1 MKRMRNDM
9 EKEDFGKEAEN
20 ASVEDTLVYTRE
32 DFTEGT
38 EPFDFVYAFHG
49 NRFKEQQALERM
61 AAKARRVGVPGFKA
75 MYTCYLKELRQ
86 LHEPTVNYTQ
96 FENQPMELQCGE
108 WTANDS
114 GVYLDG
120 PFGKTEM
127 ACPHPIMPVQRLI
140 NIDTGIEKIRL
151 AFQRGRRWREIIVDK
166 SVISTATKIVNLS
179 DNGVSVTSENAK
191 ALVRYLAEV
200 DSTNYDIIPEANSFS
215 RLGFFSGEG
224 FVPYVDNLVFD
235 GDLNFRTIY
244 HSITTKG
251 RRSVWAEE
259 IKKVR
264 QYSSVAKIA
273 IAASLASVLVPVC
286 NAQVFFT
293 HLWSSTSGTGKTV
306 ALMCAASV
314 WGDPELGKY
323 IQTFNS
329 TQVGL
334 ERFAAFLNHLPLMI
348 DEGQLDNGKFSVYQL
363 AEGVGRTRGN
373 KTGGVD
379 RTPTWS
385 NCVITTGESPLIKQS
400 DGAGAYNR
408 TLDIECKSSEKVIE
422 DGQKTSAVVK
432 NNYGFAGRELAV
444 WLYANDKNQAIVRQ
458 TFEDNYRLMCQSDTT
473 EKQAMAAALVMTA
486 DDLLCALILKDTD
499 NPLKVDEMARHLATK
514 REVSMGERGYNYL
527 CDWIGANQ
535 KRFVTVQKGAP
546 DNGEIYGTFGDDGYV
561 YIIRS
566 VFMRIT
572 EQEGYNAKALLS
584 YLKEEQLIATRGKH
598 LTKGKRISGT
608 ITECVALKMPS
619 IDCEDEE
626 APEEDIP
633 F

>member
-1 MKRMRNDM
+1 MS
-9 EKEDFGKEAEN
+9 EAE
-20 ASVEDTLVYTRE
+20 ALTGYIKE

-38 EPFDFVYAFHG
+38 EPFEYVYQFHG
-49 NRFKEQQALERM
+49 NKFKERQAIEKM
-61 AAKARRVGVPGFKA
+61 AEIALGLGLRGFKA
-75 MYTCYLKELRQ
+75 MYADYLKELRQ
-86 LHEPTVNYTQ
+86 VREPTVHYTQ

-108 WTANDS
+108 WTANEM
-114 GVYLDG
+114 GVYRDG
-120 PFGKTEM
+120 TGYGQAEI

-151 AFQRGRRWREIIVDK
+151 AFQRGKRWREIIVDK
-166 SVISTATKIVNLS
+166 SVVSTASKIVNLS

-200 DSTNYDIIPEANSFS
+200 DSANYDVIPEANSFS
-215 RLGFFSGEG
+215 RLGYFPGEG
-224 FVPYVDNLVFD
+224 FVPYVDNLIFD

-244 HSITTKG
+244 QSITAKG
-251 RRSVWAEE
+251 RRSVWIEE

-264 QYSSVAKIA
+264 QYSAVAKIA
-273 IAASLASVLVPVC
+273 IAAALASILVPVC

-314 WGDPELGKY
+314 WGNPELGKY

-408 TLDIECKSSEKVIE
+408 TLDIECKSSDRVIE
-422 DGQKTSAVVK
+422 DGQRTSAVVK
-432 NNYGFAGRELAV
+432 NNYGFAGRELAL
-444 WLYANDKNQAIVRQ
+444 WLYAKDEHREMVRQ
-458 TFEDNYRLMCQSDTT
+458 AFEENYRLLCHSDTT

-486 DDLLCALILKDTD
+486 DDLLCALILQDTD
-499 NPLKVDEMARHLATK
+499 NPLKVEEMARHLATK

-527 CDWIGANQ
+527 CDWVGANQ
-535 KRFVTVQKGAP
+535 KRFVKAQIVP
-546 DNGEIYGTFGDDGYV
+546 DNGEIYGILGDDGYV
-561 YIIRS
+561 YIIRN
-566 VFMRIT
+566 VFMRVV
-572 EQEGYNAKALLS
+572 EQEGYNPKALLS
-584 YLKEEQLIATRGKH
+584 YLKEEQLIATRGRNM
-598 LTKGKRISGT
+598 TKGKRVNGVNV
-608 ITECVALKMPS
+608 ECVALRMAA
-619 IDCEDEE
+619 IDSEDDE
-626 APEEDIP
+626 PPDEDDL

>member
-1 MKRMRNDM
+1 MS
-9 EKEDFGKEAEN
+9 ETEAL
-20 ASVEDTLVYTRE
+20 TGYIKE

-38 EPFDFVYAFHG
+38 EPFEYVYQFHG
-49 NRFKEQQALERM
+49 NKFKERQAIEKM
-61 AAKARRVGVPGFKA
+61 AEIALGLGLRGFKA
-75 MYTCYLKELRQ
+75 MYADYLKELRQ
-86 LHEPTVNYTQ
+86 VREPTVHYTQ

-108 WTANDS
+108 WTANEM
-114 GVYLDG
+114 GVYRDG
-120 PFGKTEM
+120 TGYGQAEI

-151 AFQRGRRWREIIVDK
+151 AFQRGKRWREIIVDK
-166 SVISTATKIVNLS
+166 SVVSTASKIVNLS

-200 DSTNYDIIPEANSFS
+200 DSANYDVIPEANSFS
-215 RLGFFSGEG
+215 RLGYFPGEG
-224 FVPYVDNLVFD
+224 FVPYVDNLIFD

-244 HSITTKG
+244 QSITAKG
-251 RRSVWAEE
+251 RRSVWIEE

-264 QYSSVAKIA
+264 QYSAVAKIA
-273 IAASLASVLVPVC
+273 IAAALASILVPVC

-314 WGDPELGKY
+314 WGNPELGKY

-408 TLDIECKSSEKVIE
+408 TLDIECKSSDRVIE
-422 DGQKTSAVVK
+422 DGQRTSAVVK
-432 NNYGFAGRELAV
+432 NNYGFAGRELAL
-444 WLYANDKNQAIVRQ
+444 WLYAKDEHREMVRQ
-458 TFEDNYRLMCQSDTT
+458 AFEENYRLLCHSDTT

-486 DDLLCALILKDTD
+486 DDLLCALILQDTD
-499 NPLKVDEMARHLATK
+499 NPLKVEEMARHLATK

-527 CDWIGANQ
+527 CDWVGANQ
-535 KRFVTVQKGAP
+535 KRFVKAQIVP
-546 DNGEIYGTFGDDGYV
+546 DNGEIYGILGDDGYV
-561 YIIRS
+561 YIIRN
-566 VFMRIT
+566 VFMRVV
-572 EQEGYNAKALLS
+572 EQEGYNPKALLS
-584 YLKEEQLIATRGKH
+584 YLKEEQLIATRGRNM
-598 LTKGKRISGT
+598 TKGKRVNGVNV
-608 ITECVALKMPS
+608 ECVALRMAA
-619 IDCEDEE
+619 IDSEDDE
-626 APEEDIP
+626 PPDEDDL

>member
-1 MKRMRNDM
+1 MS
-9 EKEDFGKEAEN
+9 ETEAL
-20 ASVEDTLVYTRE
+20 TGYIKE

-38 EPFDFVYAFHG
+38 EPFEYVYQFHG
-49 NRFKEQQALERM
+49 NKFKERQAIEKM
-61 AAKARRVGVPGFKA
+61 AEIALGLGLRGFKA
-75 MYTCYLKELRQ
+75 MYADYLKELRQ
-86 LHEPTVNYTQ
+86 VREPTVHYTQ

-108 WTANDS
+108 WTANDM
-114 GVYLDG
+114 GVYRDG
-120 PFGKTEM
+120 TGYGQAEI

-151 AFQRGRRWREIIVDK
+151 AFQRGKRWREIIVDK
-166 SVISTATKIVNLS
+166 SVVSTASKIVNLS

-200 DSTNYDIIPEANSFS
+200 DSANYDVIPEANSFS
-215 RLGFFSGEG
+215 RLGYFPGEG
-224 FVPYVDNLVFD
+224 FVPYVDNLIFD

-244 HSITTKG
+244 QSITAKG
-251 RRSVWAEE
+251 RRSVWIEE

-264 QYSSVAKIA
+264 QYSAVAKIA
-273 IAASLASVLVPVC
+273 IAAALASILVPVC

-314 WGDPELGKY
+314 WGNPELGKY

-408 TLDIECKSSEKVIE
+408 TLDIECKSSDRVIE
-422 DGQKTSAVVK
+422 DGQRTSAVVK
-432 NNYGFAGRELAV
+432 NNYGFAGRELAL
-444 WLYANDKNQAIVRQ
+444 WLYAKDEHREMVRQ
-458 TFEDNYRLMCQSDTT
+458 AFEENYRLLCHSDTT

-486 DDLLCALILKDTD
+486 DDLLCALILQDTD
-499 NPLKVDEMARHLATK
+499 NPLKVEEMARHLATK

-527 CDWIGANQ
+527 CDWVGANQ
-535 KRFVTVQKGAP
+535 KRFVKAQIVP
-546 DNGEIYGTFGDDGYV
+546 DNGEIYGIIGDDGYV
-561 YIIRS
+561 YIIRN
-566 VFMRIT
+566 VFMRVV
-572 EQEGYNAKALLS
+572 EQEGYNPKALLS
-584 YLKEEQLIATRGKH
+584 YLKEEQLIATRGRNM
-598 LTKGKRISGT
+598 TKGKRVNGVNV
-608 ITECVALKMPS
+608 ECVALRMAA
-619 IDCEDEE
+619 IDSEDDE
-626 APEEDIP
+626 PPDEDDL

>member
-1 MKRMRNDM
+1 MS
-9 EKEDFGKEAEN
+9 ETEAL
-20 ASVEDTLVYTRE
+20 TGYIKE

-38 EPFDFVYAFHG
+38 EPFEYVYQFHG
-49 NRFKEQQALERM
+49 NKFKERQAIEKM
-61 AAKARRVGVPGFKA
+61 AEIALGLGLRGFKA
-75 MYTCYLKELRQ
+75 MYADYLKELRQ
-86 LHEPTVNYTQ
+86 VREPTVHYTQ

-108 WTANDS
+108 WTANEM
-114 GVYLDG
+114 GVYRDG
-120 PFGKTEM
+120 TGYGQAEI

-151 AFQRGRRWREIIVDK
+151 AFQRGKRWREIIVDK
-166 SVISTATKIVNLS
+166 SVVSTASKIVNLS

-200 DSTNYDIIPEANSFS
+200 DSANYDVIPEANSFS
-215 RLGFFSGEG
+215 RLGYFPGEG
-224 FVPYVDNLVFD
+224 FVPYVDNLIFD

-244 HSITTKG
+244 QSITAKG
-251 RRSVWAEE
+251 RRSVWIEE

-264 QYSSVAKIA
+264 QYSAVAKIA
-273 IAASLASVLVPVC
+273 IAAALASILVPVC

-306 ALMCAASV
+306 ALMCAASA
-314 WGDPELGKY
+314 WGNPELGKY

-408 TLDIECKSSEKVIE
+408 TLDIECKSSDRVIE
-422 DGQKTSAVVK
+422 DGQRTSAVVK
-432 NNYGFAGRELAV
+432 NNYGFAGRELAL
-444 WLYANDKNQAIVRQ
+444 WLYAKDEHREMVRQ
-458 TFEDNYRLMCQSDTT
+458 AFEENYRLLCHSDTT

-486 DDLLCALILKDTD
+486 DDLLCALILQDTD
-499 NPLKVDEMARHLATK
+499 NPLKVEEMARHLATK

-527 CDWIGANQ
+527 CDWVGANQ
-535 KRFVTVQKGAP
+535 KRFVKAQIVP
-546 DNGEIYGTFGDDGYV
+546 DNGEIYGILGDDGYV
-561 YIIRS
+561 YIIRN
-566 VFMRIT
+566 VFMRVV
-572 EQEGYNAKALLS
+572 EQEGYNPKALLS
-584 YLKEEQLIATRGKH
+584 YLKEEQLIATRGRNM
-598 LTKGKRISGT
+598 TKGKRVNGVNV
-608 ITECVALKMPS
+608 ECVALRMAA
-619 IDCEDEE
+619 IDSEDDE
-626 APEEDIP
+626 PPDEDDL

>member
-1 MKRMRNDM
+1 MS
-9 EKEDFGKEAEN
+9 ETEAL
-20 ASVEDTLVYTRE
+20 TGYIKE

-38 EPFDFVYAFHG
+38 EPFEYVYQFHG
-49 NRFKEQQALERM
+49 NKFKERQAIEKM
-61 AAKARRVGVPGFKA
+61 AEIALGLGLRGFKA
-75 MYTCYLKELRQ
+75 MYADYLKELRQ
-86 LHEPTVNYTQ
+86 VREPTVHYTQ

-108 WTANDS
+108 WTANDM
-114 GVYLDG
+114 GVYRDG
-120 PFGKTEM
+120 TGYGQAEI

-151 AFQRGRRWREIIVDK
+151 AFQRGKRWREIIVDK
-166 SVISTATKIVNLS
+166 SVVSTASKIVNLS

-200 DSTNYDIIPEANSFS
+200 DSANYDVIPEANSFS
-215 RLGFFSGEG
+215 RLGYFPGEG
-224 FVPYVDNLVFD
+224 FVPYVDNLIFD

-244 HSITTKG
+244 QSITAKG
-251 RRSVWAEE
+251 RRSVWIEE

-264 QYSSVAKIA
+264 QYSAVAKIA
-273 IAASLASVLVPVC
+273 IAAALASILVPIC

-314 WGDPELGKY
+314 WGNPELGKY

-408 TLDIECKSSEKVIE
+408 TLDIECKSSGRVIE
-422 DGQKTSAVVK
+422 DGQRTSAVVK
-432 NNYGFAGRELAV
+432 NNYGFAGRELAL
-444 WLYANDKNQAIVRQ
+444 WLYAKDEHREMVRQ
-458 TFEDNYRLMCQSDTT
+458 AFEENYRLLCHSDTT

-486 DDLLCALILKDTD
+486 DDLLCALILQDTD
-499 NPLKVDEMARHLATK
+499 NPLKVEEMARHLATK

-527 CDWIGANQ
+527 CDWVGANQ
-535 KRFVTVQKGAP
+535 KRFVKAQIVP
-546 DNGEIYGTFGDDGYV
+546 DNGEIYGILGDDGYV
-561 YIIRS
+561 YIIRN
-566 VFMRIT
+566 VFMRVV
-572 EQEGYNAKALLS
+572 EQEGYNPKALLS
-584 YLKEEQLIATRGKH
+584 YLKEEQLIATRGRNM
-598 LTKGKRISGT
+598 TKGKRVNGVNV
-608 ITECVALKMPS
+608 ECVALRMAA
-619 IDCEDEE
+619 IDSEDDE
-626 APEEDIP
+626 PPDEDDL